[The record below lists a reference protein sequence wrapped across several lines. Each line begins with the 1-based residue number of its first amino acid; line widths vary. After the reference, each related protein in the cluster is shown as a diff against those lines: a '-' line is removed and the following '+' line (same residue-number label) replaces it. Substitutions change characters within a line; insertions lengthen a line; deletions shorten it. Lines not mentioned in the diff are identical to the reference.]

1 MGLFIWM
8 IVAVAIGVAVLI
20 VSKRIKVPELVETEA
35 RAVNGVIVKAKSN
48 KKAVE
53 DAQIGKFLTRIVG
66 WVLVAGAALIIV
78 LNSYTI
84 VPARNLG
91 VPVSLGQPGDVIN
104 NGFHPIAPWATVET
118 FDATVKTLVVDQSV
132 RLGNGGTAT
141 VDASIQWQIDPAKNN
156 FLNLYRQYRTFDNI
170 QTNVIQRDF
179 ASALNDAFEQFD
191 PLAVVDANGQ
201 ITVQMSD
208 LADKLLVAMKAA
220 VPVGLI
226 VSNPK
231 ILPPKYPP
239 AIEEQINNM
248 IAAATAT
255 RVADQQKK
263 TALLI
268 QQANQILAE
277 GNLSPGV
284 LYQNCLTMVEKMGA
298 NLPPAFSC
306 GAPGAN
312 VVIATAK

>member
-1 MGLFIWM
+1 
-8 IVAVAIGVAVLI
+8 
-20 VSKRIKVPELVETEA
+20 
-35 RAVNGVIVKAKSN
+35 
-48 KKAVE
+48 
-53 DAQIGKFLTRIVG
+53 
-66 WVLVAGAALIIV
+66 
-78 LNSYTI
+78 

-91 VPVSLGQPGDVIN
+91 VPVSLGQPGDVVN
-104 NGFHPIAPWATVET
+104 NGFHVIAPWASVET
-118 FDATVKTLVVDQSV
+118 FDATVKTLTVDQAV

-141 VDASIQWQIDPAKNN
+141 VDASIQWQIDPTKNN
-156 FLNLYRQYRTFDNI
+156 FLSLYRQYRTFDNI
-170 QTNVIQRDF
+170 QANVIQRDF
-179 ASALNDAFEQFD
+179 ASALNDVFEAFN

-201 ITVQMSD
+201 IAVQMSD
-208 LADKLLVAMKAA
+208 LAVKVLDEMKTA

-231 ILPPKYPP
+231 ILPPKYS
-239 AIEEQINNM
+239 AEIEKQIGNM
-248 IAAATAT
+248 INATTAT
-255 RVADQQKK
+255 RIAEQQKK
-263 TALLI
+263 TAELI
-268 QQANQILAE
+268 KQANDLLAS